1 MRDSV
6 SSTKGSVSS
15 DMDLSVPLPESVMS
29 DE

>member
-6 SSTKGSVSS
+6 SSMKGSVSS
-15 DMDLSVPLPESVMS
+15 DMDLTAPLAESVMS